1 MKKVLV
7 IHPEDVSTDRLQV
20 VYSGKGYEQIRSH
33 DKIIMLGHGT
43 PDGLL
48 TTDRKN
54 ILILQ

>member
-1 MKKVLV
+1 MKKVSV
-7 IHPEDVSTDRLQV
+7 IHLEDVSTDMLQV

-48 TTDRKN
+48 ACHRKN
-54 ILILQ
+54 IQILQ

>member
-1 MKKVLV
+1 M
-7 IHPEDVSTDRLQV
+7 IHPEDVSTDMLQV

-48 TTDRKN
+48 ACDRKN